1 MSIFYNKHFNA
12 ELQEASLEKGLKIAL
27 QENISFYMKA
37 ITGNFFL
44 HTMVMSNKLLWEY
57 GKTGKRR

>member
-27 QENISFYMKA
+27 QENILNCMKA
-37 ITGNFFL
+37 
-44 HTMVMSNKLLWEY
+44 
-57 GKTGKRR
+57 